1 MHERIRER
9 RAAIESDG
17 RADRSASEAVP
28 TSEQLI
34 RFESRLAELQH
45 TVSDD
50 RLRECLT
57 IARSSR
63 VIVEMNE
70 KGGDQ
75 FLVLMPC
82 AAAAVRQLQL
92 MINQIASEA
101 HDRLVAVENTL
112 PELSK

>member
-1 MHERIRER
+1 M
-9 RAAIESDG
+9 
-17 RADRSASEAVP
+17 
-28 TSEQLI
+28 
-34 RFESRLAELQH
+34 RFEARLAELQQ

-82 AAAAVRQLQL
+82 AAAAVRQLQS

-101 HDRLVAVENTL
+101 HNRLVAVENPI
-112 PELSK
+112 PEQTK